1 MSKEST
7 LNTQGVLE
15 QVWPGMPMR
24 VCSSSSLDKGAQGCR
39 CAPGG
44 LYLPLA
50 QVCQVHLV
58 EHEQVWLNP
67 QGFLEQRVAA

>member
-1 MSKEST
+1 M
-7 LNTQGVLE
+7 NTRGVLE
-15 QVWPGMPMR
+15 QVWPGTSTR
-24 VCSSSSLDKGAQGCR
+24 ICSSSSLDTDAQSSR

-50 QVCQVHLV
+50 QVRQVHLV

-67 QGFLEQRVAA
+67 QRFLEQRIAA